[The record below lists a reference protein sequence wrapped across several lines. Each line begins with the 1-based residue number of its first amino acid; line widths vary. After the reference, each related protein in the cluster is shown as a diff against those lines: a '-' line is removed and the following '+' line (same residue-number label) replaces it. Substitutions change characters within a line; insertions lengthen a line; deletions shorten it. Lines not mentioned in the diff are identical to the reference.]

1 MNNKIKVFENAEFG
15 SVRTVT
21 INGEPWFVASDVCKA
36 LGIDQTS
43 TRRLDDDEKNTLRLT
58 QGIPGNPNVTVV
70 NEPGLYT
77 LVLGSRKPE
86 AKAFKRWITHE
97 VIPDIR
103 QYGMYATNDFLD
115 KALGNPDNWIR
126 MLTEYSAVKKENET
140 LKLKTVEQKEVI
152 ESQNNQITLMK
163 PKASYYDLVL
173 QTKNAVNITTIAK
186 DYGLSAVTLNK
197 KLHDYGVQY
206 KQGGTWLLYQQHA
219 DKGYTKTKTGV
230 YTNKAGEE
238 YASVHTQWT
247 QKGRMFI
254 YEILKEHG
262 ILPKMEEESNVIQFS
277 AM

>member
-230 YTNKAGEE
+230 YTNNAGEE

>member
-1 MNNKIKVFENAEFG
+1 MYG
-15 SVRTVT
+15 
-21 INGEPWFVASDVCKA
+21 
-36 LGIDQTS
+36 TS
-43 TRRLDDDEKNTLRLT
+43 
-58 QGIPGNPNVTVV
+58 
-70 NEPGLYT
+70 
-77 LVLGSRKPE
+77 
-86 AKAFKRWITHE
+86 
-97 VIPDIR
+97 
-103 QYGMYATNDFLD
+103 DFLD

-152 ESQNNQITLMK
+152 ETQNNQITLMK
-163 PKASYYDLVL
+163 PKATYYDLVL

-206 KQGGTWLLYQQHA
+206 KQGGTWLLYQQYA
-219 DKGYTKTKTGV
+219 DMGYTKTRTGV
-230 YTNKAGEE
+230 YTNKDGEE